1 MRLRQLRFFGFL
13 AGPLLGA
20 LLGLGP
26 AAAQALWPFSTPDPN
41 PVRLVWSDGATSDG
55 LLYGAEPAQLN
66 PAQRVFPAASPL
78 KSGTEREASFYRSH
92 FAFRVEFPDVAGH
105 WLVSPLT
112 LRRIEW
118 MPMEFH
124 LVGSDATARYFS
136 LGPPEERLPRP
147 PDWHVAWND
156 SPLWRSSRLA
166 SVDARWMYLPGAA
179 WLWTSSSWRPAIGEE
194 VLFRQN
200 FHLPP
205 SERILSAVLS
215 VEADR
220 QLRDCYLNGVVL
232 PWEPQALG
240 GRVLRANVER
250 LLKPGDNRIALAVA
264 SPHTGEIASAGM
276 AWQLQL
282 LTAPSQSSA
291 APAPFTIRLMDGSRL
306 MAERVR
312 LTEREV
318 LLRRATGGEVRLARQ
333 AVRWIELWP
342 ASASASTDRTT
353 TGSPPLSPAVQAAY
367 DESQESEG
375 VWTLDGHFLRGHL
388 ANWNPSPH
396 THAAVDRREWRGDD
410 ADRPAARIVP
420 RAVLVSPSAG
430 EIRWDVP
437 EADLLRQTRVIL
449 NDGSWLSGWIETSKP
464 NAWNLRLVGDTRLTF
479 RPEELIR
486 MEFPTAPS
494 LTARRGLARIL
505 THSRGTP
512 RIGILGEVPC
522 RGGPSCPESI
532 VPPLQRVAQAM
543 GIELHWIKPTEIIAP
558 ETFNPERFPILLNLD
573 QSEAYYH
580 TISRPGDG
588 HQALLEYMNQGGIL
602 IHLAPGT
609 PFYYGRQAHARQWAL
624 VPLGGAIN
632 RAFGLGISAPGDS
645 GNEQLFEV
653 PDNAPAPLQFE
664 CVAPPSWA
672 AGLPGRVLFPSTSD
686 ARFRPIAPQ
695 SFRMGGTLIP
705 LYRLVRDQR
714 DYGLA
719 AAVVRLRPPN
729 QPGARPAYAVY
740 LAWPLVQSRDELE
753 DSLLPH
759 LLPAL
764 LEAVSR
770 DVGGL

>member
-1 MRLRQLRFFGFL
+1 MDG
-13 AGPLLGA
+13 
-20 LLGLGP
+20 
-26 AAAQALWPFSTPDPN
+26 STSE
-41 PVRLVWSDGATSDG
+41 V
-55 LLYGAEPAQLN
+55 LLYGAEPAQLD
-66 PAQRVFPAASPL
+66 PAERLFPATASRQTG
-78 KSGTEREASFYRSH
+78 SERDASFYRSH
-92 FAFRVEFPDVAGH
+92 FAFRIRFPGATEE

-118 MPMEFH
+118 MPLEFQI
-124 LVGSDATARYFS
+124 LGSDASARYFS
-136 LGPPEERLPRP
+136 LGPPQERLPRP

-166 SVDARWMYLPGAA
+166 SVDARWTYLPAAA
-179 WLWTSSSWRPAIGEE
+179 WLWTSSSWRLAIGEE

-200 FHLPP
+200 FQLPP
-205 SERILSAVLS
+205 SDRLLRAVLS

-220 QLRDCYLNGVVL
+220 QLRDCYLNGVLL

-240 GRVLRANVER
+240 GRVLRAHVER

-276 AWQLQL
+276 AWQIQT
-282 LTAPSQSSA
+282 LTAPGQ
-291 APAPFTIRLMDGSRL
+291 APAPFLPFSVRLMDGSRI
-306 MAERVR
+306 MAERVK
-312 LTEREV
+312 LTDKDV
-318 LLRRATGGEVRLARQ
+318 LVRRSGGGELRLARK
-333 AVRWIELWP
+333 AVRWIEHWP
-342 ASASASTDRTT
+342 ATASADRSATDST
-353 TGSPPLSPAVQAAY
+353 PHSPAVEMAY

-375 VWTLDGHFLRGHL
+375 IWTLDGRFLRGHL
-388 ANWNPSPH
+388 TQWNPSPQ
-396 THAAVDRREWRGDD
+396 THAAVDRRDWHGDS
-410 ADRPAARIVP
+410 AERPTAAIVP
-420 RAVLVSPSAG
+420 RAVLVSTSAG

-437 EADLLRQTRVIL
+437 EADLLRQTRVVL

-464 NAWNLRLVGDTRLTF
+464 NVWNLRLVGDTRMTL

-494 LTARRGLARIL
+494 LKARRGLARIL
-505 THSRGTP
+505 THSRGNP

-522 RGGPSCPESI
+522 RGGSSCPDSI
-532 VPPLQRVAQAM
+532 VPPLQRIAQAM
-543 GIELHWIKPTEIIAP
+543 GIELQWIKPTEIIAP
-558 ETFNPERFPILLNLD
+558 ETFSPERFPILLNLD

-580 TISRPGDG
+580 TVSRPGDG

-624 VPLGGAIN
+624 VPLGGGIN

-653 PDNAPAPLQFE
+653 PDNDPAPLQFE
-664 CVAPPSWA
+664 CVAPSAWA
-672 AGLPGRVLFPSTSD
+672 AELPARVLFPSTSD

-740 LAWPLVQSRDELE
+740 LAWPLVQSRDDLE

-764 LEAVSR
+764 LEAISL
-770 DVGGL
+770 DLGGL